1 MKKISLI
8 LLLAFLAITTSA
20 QSLIP
25 TKYGIK
31 AGLNFSSLNIT
42 PTIDGVNPTV
52 NSSQAGIAAGVC
64 VHIPLSDKWFINP
77 EVLYS
82 QKGASFDYNF
92 THDYPDNQ
100 RAEYATT
107 NQLVLSYIE
116 LNPTFSFKASDKLAL
131 NFGPSVSYLISDADY
146 TMTGSELINGIK
158 GINENSLLP
167 GSYESTELDVALN
180 IGVSYLITENLL
192 IDTRVSTGFLEA
204 GNINIPYQLNLN
216 SSGKQIV
223 PDAEYTVKNRAIV
236 FSIGYLF

>member
-42 PTIDGVNPTV
+42 PTIDGVKPTV
-52 NSSQAGIAAGVC
+52 NSSQAGIAAGIC
-64 VHIPLSDKWFINP
+64 VHIALSDKWFINP

-82 QKGASFDYNF
+82 QKGASFNYNF
-92 THDYPDNQ
+92 THDYPVNQ

-116 LNPTFSFKASDKLAL
+116 LNPTFSFKASDKIAL

-146 TMTGSELINGIK
+146 TMTNAELISGIQ
-158 GINENSLLP
+158 GINENSLWP

-180 IGVSYLITENLL
+180 IGVSYFITEDLL
-192 IDTRVSTGFLEA
+192 IDTRVYTGFLEV
-204 GNINIPYQLNLN
+204 GNINIPYQLNLD
-216 SSGKQIV
+216 SSGNQIV
-223 PDAEYTVKNRAIV
+223 PDAEYKVKNRAIV
-236 FSIGYLF
+236 FSIAYLF

>member
-52 NSSQAGIAAGVC
+52 NSSQAGIATGIC
-64 VHIPLSDKWFINP
+64 VHIALSDKWFINP
-77 EVLYS
+77 EILFL
-82 QKGASFDYNF
+82 QKGASFNYNF

-146 TMTGSELINGIK
+146 TMTDAELINGIK
-158 GINENSLLP
+158 GINENSLWP

-204 GNINIPYQLNLN
+204 GNINIPYQLNLD
-216 SSGKQIV
+216 SSGNQII
-223 PDAEYTVKNRAIV
+223 PDPEYSVKNRAIV
-236 FSIGYLF
+236 FSLVYLF